1 MKQKAIFAALLLCTA
16 VMLLA
21 VPALAQ
27 HQRVGAIAAPELLIP
42 VGARD
47 MALGGSSIA
56 TTQGVEAMYWNTAG
70 LGHMMG
76 GAEAM
81 FSSMTYLADINVVY
95 GAVAGKFGSFGN
107 VGFTIKSLSF
117 GDIPLTTEDDPENIS
132 NRFYSPTFVTVSAAF
147 ARPLTDAITV
157 GVGIKLI
164 SEKIDR
170 ISASGFAFDFGVQY
184 DGVVGVKN
192 LNLGLAVKNIGPQMQ
207 FAGPGLYRQADPTLG
222 NRPSEYMLLQ
232 AAEFELPALVEIGL
246 AYDYTL
252 ADNLNASVSGSFV
265 NNNLY
270 FDSYNAG
277 VELGYSVED
286 LKLFVR
292 GGYSMVPQNQDNDI
306 YGATMGAGIMY
317 NLGGVNMVLDYGYR
331 QVKYFDANQ
340 VFSLK
345 FEF

>member
-47 MALGGSSIA
+47 MALGGASIS
-56 TTQGVEAMYWNTAG
+56 TTRGVEAMYWNTAG
-70 LGHMMG
+70 LGHMEG

-81 FSSMTYLADINVVY
+81 FSSMSYIADINVVY
-95 GAVAGKFGSFGN
+95 GAVGGRFGSFGN

-117 GDIPLTTEDDPENIS
+117 GDIPLTTEDDPENVS
-132 NRFYSPTFVTVSAAF
+132 GRFYSPTFVTVSAAY

-157 GVGIKLI
+157 GFGIKLI

-170 ISASGFAFDFGVQY
+170 VSSSGFAFDFGVQY
-184 DGVVGVKN
+184 DGVVGVKG
-192 LNLGLAVKNIGPQMQ
+192 LNLGLAVKNVGPLMQ
-207 FAGPGLYRQADPTLG
+207 FDGPGLYRTSIVQGG
-222 NRPSEYMLLQ
+222 NRPQEYLLLQ
-232 AAEFELPALVEIGL
+232 AAGFELPALVEIGL
-246 AYDYTL
+246 SYDYKL
-252 ADNLNASVSGSFV
+252 ADNFNALVSGSFT

-277 VELGYSVED
+277 LELGYKVED
-286 LKLFVR
+286 LKLFGR
-292 GGYSMVPQNQDNDI
+292 GGISTVPQNTDNEI
-306 YGATMGAGIMY
+306 YGATMGAGIEY
-317 NLGGVNMVLDYGYR
+317 NLGGMNLVLDYGYR
-331 QVKYFDANQ
+331 SAKYFNANQ
-340 VFSLK
+340 TVSIKL
-345 FEF
+345 EF

>member
-56 TTQGVEAMYWNTAG
+56 TTKGVEAMYWNTAG
-70 LGHMMG
+70 LGHMQG

-81 FSSMTYLADINVVY
+81 FSSMSYLADINVVY

-107 VGFTIKSLSF
+107 FGISIKSLSF
-117 GDIPLTTEDDPENIS
+117 GDIPYTTEDDPENVS
-132 NRFYSPTFVTVSAAF
+132 NRFYSPTFVTVSAGF

-157 GVGIKLI
+157 GLGIKLI

-170 ISASGFAFDFGVQY
+170 VAASGFAVDFGVQY
-184 DGVVGVKN
+184 DGLVGVKG

-207 FAGPGLYRQADPTLG
+207 FDGPGLYRQAQATSG
-222 NRPSEYMLLQ
+222 NRPAEYMLLQ
-232 AAEFELPALVEIGL
+232 AAPFELPALVEIGL
-246 AYDYTL
+246 SYDYKL
-252 ADNLNASVSGSFV
+252 ADNFNASVSGSFV

-270 FDSYNAG
+270 FDSYQG
-277 VELGYSVED
+277 GIELAYTVDDLQLFGRAGYST
-286 LKLFVR
+286 
-292 GGYSMVPQNQDNDI
+292 VPQNKDNDI
-306 YGATMGAGIMY
+306 YGSTMGAGIAY
-317 NLGGVNMVLDYGYR
+317 NLGGINMILDYGYR
-331 QVKYFDANQ
+331 TVKYFNANQ
-340 VFSLK
+340 TVSLK